1 MINKKK
7 KILIGYDGS
16 NHAEIIPKDLQKA
29 GMPDDAKVIVLTV
42 AEAWELPSVVDRV
55 SPGAGRFIHPNVGV
69 IERHLADVS
78 EKAQTLADAAAKQL
92 KKIFP
97 GWHVSGESAFGK
109 PSVELINKADKW
121 SPDLIVVGSHGRS
134 AIGRFI
140 LGSVSQKVLHEAH
153 CSVRIAKK
161 QADNANAAVRVL
173 VAVDG
178 SLNSE
183 ATIRE
188 VANRHWSKATEIR
201 LIAVNDPF
209 TRSETGYLLWNLKK
223 DAPEESEKSREW
235 IEQVITAP
243 AQILKSAGL
252 NVSEVIRWGDAANK
266 ILGEADEWQ
275 ADSIF
280 VGARGLGRF
289 KRFLLGSVSSTVAA
303 KANCT
308 VEIIRET
315 P

>member
-1 MINKKK
+1 MNKKK

-16 NHAEIIPKDLQKA
+16 THAEIIPEDLQKA
-29 GMPDDAKVIVLTV
+29 GMPDDLEAIVLTV
-42 AEAWELPSVVDRV
+42 AEAWELPSIVGNV
-55 SPGAGRFIHPNVGV
+55 SPGAGKFVHPNVGI
-69 IERHLADVS
+69 IEKHLADVS
-78 EKAQTLADAAAKQL
+78 EQAQTIADTGVEQL

-97 GWHVSGESAFGK
+97 GWRVSGESAFGK
-109 PSVELINKADKW
+109 ASVELIDKADKW
-121 SPDLIVVGSHGRS
+121 SPDLIVVGSQGRS

-161 QADNANAAVRVL
+161 RADKDDRAVRIL

-183 ATIRE
+183 ATVRE
-188 VANRHWSKATEIR
+188 VAGRNWSKETEIR

-209 TRSETGYLLWNLKK
+209 TRSETGYLPWNLEK
-223 DAPEESEKSREW
+223 DAPEDSEKARQW
-235 IEQVITAP
+235 IEKVINAP
-243 AQILKSAGL
+243 GQILRSPGL

-266 ILGEADEWQ
+266 ILGEANEWQ

-289 KRFLLGSVSSTVAA
+289 KRFLLGSVSSAVST